1 MVFFPLVAAIVAVV
15 FAVTLF
21 RRFARSRSIAHLAWG
36 IAMAMYAIASF
47 AVAGGTY
54 GGWDRTL
61 FKIYWL
67 FGAML
72 NVPYLAL
79 GSLALLR
86 KAPLTWL
93 AMLIVAV
100 ATIYGFGV
108 VIGAHVDTSPFSAKP
123 YEIPR
128 GKEVW
133 AGAPA
138 GKLGS
143 GYSIPAYL
151 IVVAIAAIS
160 SRRENVSRERVRANW
175 LIAAGSTIVALGG
188 FTLARLA
195 RGAFF
200 SIFLALGISI
210 MYAGFVMASAPPRT
224 PTSLPPK

>member
-1 MVFFPLVAAIVAVV
+1 MFFPLVAAVVAVV

-21 RRFARSRSIAHLAWG
+21 RRYARSRSIAQLAWG
-36 IAMAMYAIASF
+36 IAMAMYAIASL
-47 AVAGGTY
+47 AVANGTY
-54 GGWDRTL
+54 GGWDKSL
-61 FKIYWL
+61 FKLYWL

-79 GSLALLR
+79 GSIALLR

-93 AMLIVAV
+93 AMLIVAA

-108 VIGAHVDTSPFSAKP
+108 VLASALDTSPMSAKP
-123 YEIPR
+123 FDIPR
-128 GKEVW
+128 GKDVW
-133 AGAPA
+133 DGALA

-143 GYSIPAYL
+143 AYSIPAYL
-151 IVVAIAAIS
+151 IVVAIAFVT
-160 SRRENVSRERVRANW
+160 SRRPEVPRERMRANW

-200 SIFLALGISI
+200 SIFLALGISV
-210 MYAGFVMASAPPRT
+210 MFAGFVTASSPPRA
-224 PTSLPPK
+224 PAEPPGQ